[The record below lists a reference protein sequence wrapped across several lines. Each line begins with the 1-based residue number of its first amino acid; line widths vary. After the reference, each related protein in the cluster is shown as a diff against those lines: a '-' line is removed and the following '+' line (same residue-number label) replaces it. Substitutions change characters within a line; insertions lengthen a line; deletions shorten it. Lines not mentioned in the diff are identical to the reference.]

1 MNASNGVV
9 AVKAKYP
16 KGWAVKTQDTPNGI
30 SVYESTNP
38 EEKGS
43 CFFYVIKDESGLD
56 VDDIYGEIKSC
67 IDRNME
73 LIEKAK
79 IYKQKSDELKKLIV
93 ELPLKKASWITFT
106 VRKPKAKMDVQ
117 TVEGDTTGNTAKNSE
132 MNGGDGDK

>member
-16 KGWAVKTQDTPNGI
+16 KGWAVKTQDTPKGI

-106 VRKPKAKMDVQ
+106 VRKPKPEKPVQ
-117 TVEGDTTGNTAKNSE
+117 EDDPNAIVQVAENSE
-132 MNGGDGDK
+132 ANCDNGAV